1 MCHLG
6 PHTPK
11 LQNQLTH
18 LGFGCHHRSKRA
30 LGAITGDVAG
40 QPGTNVGGGSW
51 PCNKC
56 AETPHLSIPL
66 SFQSPLPL
74 RIHLLWRGRGGHC
87 GGDEVGGYRRS
98 PAIGGD
104 WTYIGWRGV
113 EGLGGHL
120 NLAKTVVAAVEDGG
134 EIATAW

>member
-1 MCHLG
+1 M
-6 PHTPK
+6 
-11 LQNQLTH
+11 
-18 LGFGCHHRSKRA
+18 A

-74 RIHLLWRGRGGHC
+74 RIHLLRRGRGGHC
-87 GGDEVGGYRRS
+87 GGDEVGGYCRS

-104 WTYIGWRGV
+104 WTDIGWRGV

-120 NLAKTVVAAVEDGG
+120 NLAKTVAAAVEDGG

>member
-1 MCHLG
+1 LG
-6 PHTPK
+6 
-11 LQNQLTH
+11 
-18 LGFGCHHRSKRA
+18 
-30 LGAITGDVAG
+30 LGAITGPNGLWVPSQVMWQANLEPTWEG
-40 QPGTNVGGGSW
+40 SSW

-74 RIHLLWRGRGGHC
+74 RIHLLRRGRGGHC
-87 GGDEVGGYRRS
+87 GGDEVGGYCRS

-104 WTYIGWRGV
+104 WTDIGWRGV

-120 NLAKTVVAAVEDGG
+120 NLAKTVAVAVEDGG